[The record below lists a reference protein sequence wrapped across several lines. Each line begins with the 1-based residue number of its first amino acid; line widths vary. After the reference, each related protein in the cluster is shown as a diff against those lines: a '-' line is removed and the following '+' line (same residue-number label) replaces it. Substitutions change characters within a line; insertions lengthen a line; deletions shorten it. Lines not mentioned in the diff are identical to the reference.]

1 VDDERTHH
9 DQEGELHARE
19 HHLMAEGAEQ
29 ELHTEP
35 VAKEVLAVP
44 REGLEERP
52 QLQKRVI
59 IVGGGIA
66 GLVAAFELARQG
78 HEPLVL
84 EAQHR
89 VGGRVYTLRDWAPGL
104 YIEAGAM
111 RIPRVHDLTLE
122 YCNLFGLQLRP
133 FVMGNPKAFVYV
145 GGERMTMAEADE
157 HPERLPF
164 ELEEHE
170 RGRTYSE
177 MCGGFPRAPSSC
189 TA

>member
-1 VDDERTHH
+1 MNDERHEH
-9 DQEGELHARE
+9 DHEHEDEVHTRE

-35 VAKEVLAVP
+35 VAEEVIRVP
-44 REGLEERP
+44 GEGLEQRP
-52 QLQKRVI
+52 QPQKRVI
-59 IVGGGIA
+59 IIGGGIA

-122 YCNLFGLQLRP
+122 
-133 FVMGNPKAFVYV
+133 
-145 GGERMTMAEADE
+145 
-157 HPERLPF
+157 
-164 ELEEHE
+164 
-170 RGRTYSE
+170 
-177 MCGGFPRAPSSC
+177 
-189 TA
+189 

>member
-1 VDDERTHH
+1 
-9 DQEGELHARE
+9 
-19 HHLMAEGAEQ
+19 MAQGSEQ
-29 ELHTEP
+29 ELHTEKVP
-35 VAKEVLAVP
+35 KEVLDVP
-44 REGLEERP
+44 TGGLEQRP
-52 QLQKRVI
+52 QPQKRVI

-89 VGGRVYTLRDWAPGL
+89 VGGRVYALRDWAPGL

-133 FVMGNPKAFVYV
+133 FVMGNANALVYV
-145 GGERMTMAEADE
+145 GGELMTMAEADQQ
-157 HPERLPF
+157 PERLPF

-170 RGRTYSE
+170 RGRTYSDMWNE
-177 MCGGFPRAPSSC
+177 ATQEVRDLYEREGHDAFAKIL
-189 TA
+189 